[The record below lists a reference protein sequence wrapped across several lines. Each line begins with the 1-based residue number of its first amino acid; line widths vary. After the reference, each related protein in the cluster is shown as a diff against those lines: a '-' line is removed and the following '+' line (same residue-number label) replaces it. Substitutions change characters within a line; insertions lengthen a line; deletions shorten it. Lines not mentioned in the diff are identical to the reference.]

1 MHPRRLCV
9 ALPVLRW
16 RACTPSGLGSECSG
30 VRAPRREYEVHGAK
44 GPTDFE
50 AAAPSKLTSRVPGSQ
65 RACDETPRRQDAGA
79 STDSERPGSTFL
91 IAAGLTA
98 IQGIDT
104 MSRKLFNTTLAA
116 LCTAALLFAVAVGVE
131 AQSEE
136 PLFEEDLVCSIQI
149 GTELWIVPAVM
160 QPVLE
165 NHLGLAAIVE
175 PMAALLLRM
184 PAATPSSS
192 VRFEG
197 GYPGGTV
204 AAHLDSLGYRLEVQS
219 TPELLGTLTAVTRLP

>member
-1 MHPRRLCV
+1 M
-9 ALPVLRW
+9 
-16 RACTPSGLGSECSG
+16 
-30 VRAPRREYEVHGAK
+30 
-44 GPTDFE
+44 
-50 AAAPSKLTSRVPGSQ
+50 
-65 RACDETPRRQDAGA
+65 PRRQDAGA
-79 STDSERPGSTFL
+79 STDSERPGSTIL

-98 IQGIDT
+98 IQGIET

-131 AQSEE
+131 AQSDD
-136 PLFEEDLVCSIQI
+136 PIFEEDLVCSIQA
-149 GTELWIVPAVM
+149 GPELWIVPAVM

-175 PMAALLLRM
+175 PMAALLLRI
-184 PAATPSSS
+184 PAASPSSF

-204 AAHLDSLGYRLEVQS
+204 AAHLDSLGYRLEIQS
-219 TPELLGTLTAVTRLP
+219 TPDLLGAITAVTRTA